1 MNKIKVGVLQPKV
14 LPELNSNLIK
24 IKARIESLA
33 NKGQNLLFCRNFK
46 TDLIFVSAK
55 T

>member
-24 IKARIESLA
+24 IKAGIESLA
-33 NKGQNLLFCRNFK
+33 KQGAELVVLAELQNGAYF
-46 TDLIFVSAK
+46 
-55 T
+55 